1 MYRGNQ
7 TINEMFL
14 GAKGDDTLT
23 KAAPSTL
30 SNVLANEAGIGLYPN
45 PTQPTTESETNPEI
59 EIASTIDVPTR
70 TVGDPIKPTT
80 SMETTVAPTTPTADE
95 LAKAKRMKM
104 IKTAVVVI
112 IVLAVA
118 YYFYKKKNG

>member
-1 MYRGNQ
+1 MVRGNQ

-14 GAKGDDTLT
+14 SVTGVPGSTT
-23 KAAPSTL
+23 NAPKTAQ
-30 SNVLANEAGIGLYPN
+30 VEIGKTILAVE
-45 PTQPTTESETNPEI
+45 PTAPEITTNPAI
-59 EIASTIDVPTR
+59 EVAASIETPTR
-70 TVGDPIKPTT
+70 TVGDPIRSVAQTQ
-80 SMETTVAPTTPTADE
+80 TVEAPTTATPTAE
-95 LAKAKRMKM
+95 EEAKAKRAKM